1 MDLTSLMGTLLSG
14 DSVKGL
20 SKATGSSQGDITS
33 VLNAALP
40 MLLQGISGQAQ
51 DKNSGFDKALEQ
63 HAQND
68 ASDLGSFFGGI
79 DLADGAKIIGH
90 LLGSDTD
97 SSTKSVAKKTG
108 VSQKDAGNILAA
120 AAPLLM
126 SLLGQET
133 KKSAGSGNDLLGEI
147 IGAVLEN
154 VDLGDVL
161 GALLGGSS
169 KKTTK
174 KAAADDGFGLDDAV
188 DLLGKL
194 LK

>member
-20 SKATGSSQGDITS
+20 SKATGSSQSDITN

-63 HAQND
+63 HAQD
-68 ASDLGSFFGGI
+68 DVSDLGSFFGGI

-90 LLGSDTD
+90 LLGGSTE

-133 KKSAGSGNDLLGEI
+133 KKSSGSGNDLLGEI

-161 GALLGGSS
+161 SALLGGSS

>member
-1 MDLTSLMGTLLSG
+1 MDLTSLMGTLLSS

-20 SKATGSSQGDITS
+20 SKATGSSQSDITS

-40 MLLQGISGQAQ
+40 MLLQGVSGQAQ

-63 HAQND
+63 HAND
-68 ASDLGSFFGGI
+68 DVSDLGSFFGGI

-90 LLGSDTD
+90 LLGGSTE
-97 SSTKSVAKKTG
+97 SSTKSVAKETG
-108 VSQKDAGNILAA
+108 VSQKDIGNILAA

-133 KKSAGSGNDLLGEI
+133 KKNNSNDLLGEI
-147 IGAVLEN
+147 VGAVLEN
-154 VDLGDVL
+154 VDV
-161 GALLGGSS
+161 GALLTGLLGGSS

-174 KAAADDGFGLDDAV
+174 KAAKDDDGFGLDDAV

>member
-20 SKATGSSQGDITS
+20 SKATGSSQSDITN

-63 HAQND
+63 HAQD
-68 ASDLGSFFGGI
+68 DVSDLGSFFGGI

-90 LLGSDTD
+90 LLGGSTE

-133 KKSAGSGNDLLGEI
+133 KKSASSGNDLLGEI

-174 KAAADDGFGLDDAV
+174 KAAEKAPEKDAE
-188 DLLGKL
+188 
-194 LK
+194 